1 MPGADRWRLWPRGA
15 LTLQTISQ
23 IPVVYAEMHAE
34 VRTQGCRMFTVS
46 SYNAQ
51 ATLFAR
57 AYTSHPAE
65 YPLSGLKPIAQ
76 DAWYEQVITGRNSFI
91 ANTPAEFET
100 LFFDH
105 ALIT

>member
-1 MPGADRWRLWPRGA
+1 
-15 LTLQTISQ
+15 
-23 IPVVYAEMHAE
+23 MHAE
-34 VRTQGCRMFTVS
+34 IRTQGCRMFTVS
-46 SYNAQ
+46 SCNAQ